1 MKKKFN
7 PKHWQGRRK
16 DQIESNYWIVS
27 ISIGVIAVILMGL
40 TLVSIIKDTF
50 SGIFW

>member
-7 PKHWQGRRK
+7 PRDWQGRRK
-16 DQIESNYWIVS
+16 DQVESSYMILG
-27 ISIGVIAVILMGL
+27 ISIVIIAVIIMGMI
-40 TLVSIIKDTF
+40 LVSIIKDMF

>member
-16 DQIESNYWIVS
+16 DQVESNYWIVN
-27 ISIGVIAVILMGL
+27 ISIGVIAVILMGSA
-40 TLVSIIKDTF
+40 LVSIIKDIF
-50 SGIFW
+50 RGIFW